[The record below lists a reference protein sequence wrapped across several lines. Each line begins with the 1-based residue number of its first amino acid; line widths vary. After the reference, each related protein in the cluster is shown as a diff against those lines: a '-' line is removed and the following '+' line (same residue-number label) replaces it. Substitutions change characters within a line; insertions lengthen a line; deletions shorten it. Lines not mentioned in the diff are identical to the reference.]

1 MEENTRTL
9 DNRQALIILGCENA
23 VVFDNPSFDTAIIGT
38 TYDGRVV
45 YSHEKMVDELVDKEG
60 MTTEEA
66 EDFISYNTIR
76 SLPYIENPPVIV
88 FNTACF

>member
-9 DNRQALIILGCENA
+9 DNRRALIILGCENA

-76 SLPYIENPPVIV
+76 SLPYIENAPVIV